1 MIIDYNNPNDMWT
14 NSPIYGMQEPLTKG
28 GCLRM
33 AAMLGF
39 LIAAMVVCL
48 LLSSCSTVKYVPVVE
63 HKTDTMIQTK
73 VQRDSVWL
81 HDSIHVTERG
91 DTVRIERWHTKYIE
105 SVRHD
110 TTYISKTDTV
120 PQPYP
125 VEKLVEKP
133 LSKTQRTLMY
143 LGIASL
149 LAGIVAVA
157 WRLKKFIPWA

>member
-1 MIIDYNNPNDMWT
+1 
-14 NSPIYGMQEPLTKG
+14 
-28 GCLRM
+28 M
-33 AAMLGF
+33 AAMPGF

-63 HKTDTMIQTK
+63 HKTDTLIQTK

-105 SVRHD
+105 SIRHD
-110 TTYISKTDTV
+110 TTYISKTDTI

-149 LAGIVAVA
+149 LAAIVSVA
-157 WRLKKFIPWA
+157 WRLKKFIHWA

>member
-1 MIIDYNNPNDMWT
+1 
-14 NSPIYGMQEPLTKG
+14 
-28 GCLRM
+28 M

-63 HKTDTMIQTK
+63 HKTDTLIQTK

-105 SVRHD
+105 SIRHD
-110 TTYISKTDTV
+110 TTYISKTDTI

-149 LAGIVAVA
+149 LAAIVAVA
-157 WRLKKFIPWA
+157 WRLKKFIHWA